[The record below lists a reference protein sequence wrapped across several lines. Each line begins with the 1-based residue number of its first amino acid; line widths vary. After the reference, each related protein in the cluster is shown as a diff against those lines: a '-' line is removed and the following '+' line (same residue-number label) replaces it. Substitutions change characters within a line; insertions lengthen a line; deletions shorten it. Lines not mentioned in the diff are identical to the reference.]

1 MRSLILGTLAI
12 CLALAATGCSRSPRV
27 TFYTLEPAP
36 RAASA
41 SSAAP
46 SVQAPPLTAPPAAQ
60 AAAAPPAA
68 LASAPAS
75 PAPAG
80 TSIAVG
86 PVTLPELVDRPQ
98 LVVRVAP
105 NRVDI
110 LEFQRWA
117 EPLRSEIP
125 RVIAEDLGRLLGS
138 FQVSSYQEHAGSDAD
153 CRVLL
158 DIQRFEGAPG
168 DAVSLEAVWSLR
180 GKAGV
185 TPRSGRSEV
194 REPAGE
200 GFDALVAAYRRAL
213 LAVSRDLARALRPGT
228 AGGP

>member
-1 MRSLILGTLAI
+1 MRSLALGTLAI
-12 CLALAATGCSRSPRV
+12 CLAAAASGCSRSPRV

-46 SVQAPPLTAPPAAQ
+46 LVQAPALI
-60 AAAAPPAA
+60 APPAA
-68 LASAPAS
+68 LASAPAPAS

-98 LVVRVAP
+98 LVVRVAA
-105 NRVDI
+105 NRVEI
-110 LEFQRWA
+110 LEYQRWA
-117 EPLRSEIP
+117 EPLRGEIP

-138 FQVSSYQEHAGSDAD
+138 VRVSSYQEHAGSDAD

-158 DIQRFEGAPG
+158 DIQRFEGVPG
-168 DAVSLEAVWSLR
+168 DSVSLEAVWSLR

-185 TPRSGRSEV
+185 TPRSGRTKV
-194 REPAGE
+194 RMPAGE
-200 GFDALVAAYRRAL
+200 GYDALVAAYRRAL
-213 LAVSRDLARALRPGT
+213 LAVSTDLARALRTGT
-228 AGGP
+228 AGGE